1 VPLSFA
7 GRLLQRLGVELAR
20 DHELPE

>member
-20 DHELPE
+20 DHELPA